1 MKKIVLI
8 FLGISL
14 LFALSCEKS
23 TPKLTFALCPK
34 SLSNPYWF
42 AVRDGMN
49 AAAARLNVDV
59 EFQGPVQ
66 ADVAQ
71 QVSIIESLIARKI
84 DGLAISPN
92 DPVGIEDVIK
102 NAMQHQ
108 IPTLTFDSDSPESE
122 RVVYVGTNNY
132 QAGREAGKQMVKFLN
147 GKGKIA
153 ILTGGL
159 GALNLNERIRGFRD
173 VIQETGTEIVEVSL
187 QACND
192 DNSQALNLMEDV
204 SRSIPDLN
212 GWFVTGCWGLVSP
225 KEALLNALGGRKDLV
240 LIGFDTIK
248 EELELVRDG
257 LVQALVG
264 QRPYAMG
271 YKSVEILH
279 AIVVNKK
286 MPAEETIDTGVDII
300 TQENVAEFL
309 KN

>member
-1 MKKIVLI
+1 MKRITLI
-8 FLGISL
+8 LSGITL
-14 LFALSCEKS
+14 LFALACDKS
-23 TPKLTFALCPK
+23 DKKITFALCPK

-49 AAAARLNVDV
+49 DAAEKLNVNV

-71 QVSIIESLIARKI
+71 QVNIIESLIARKI

-102 NAMQHQ
+102 NAMRHE
-108 IPTLTFDSDSPESE
+108 IPTITFDSDSPESE
-122 RVVYVGTNNY
+122 RIVYVGTNNY
-132 QAGREAGKQMVKFLN
+132 QAGREAGKQMIKYLK

-173 VIQETGTEIVEVSL
+173 VIQEAGAEIEEVSL

-204 SRSIPDLN
+204 SRSIPDLD

-225 KEALLNALGGRKDLV
+225 KDAMLNALGGREDLV
-240 LIGFDTIK
+240 LIGFDTVK
-248 EELELVRDG
+248 EELELVQAG

-271 YKSVEILH
+271 YKSVEILYD
-279 AIVVNKK
+279 IVVNKK
-286 MPAEETIDTGVDII
+286 MPTTEKIDTGVDII
-300 TQENVAEFL
+300 TRENVAEFL
-309 KN
+309 KK